1 MNRMQVIENNLCLV
15 FAFIIINMQITLCIM
30 PIYIITS
37 IWVLAG
43 KHVNLVDY
51 RTSNCIFEINTIYR
65 ALYWCVSLIEIYYY
79 VLLND

>member
-1 MNRMQVIENNLCLV
+1 
-15 FAFIIINMQITLCIM
+15 M

-79 VLLND
+79 VFLMIDSGIYIPYVYMITK